1 MQMYRT
7 NIYGFWQYEDSIG
20 LACDVEKYD
29 LVYVFKVREEMAY
42 AVNEKGRVISFHK
55 TNITKTGF
63 FGRPS
68 QRSHKECS
76 LGTRSEYFYTLH
88 DAGNECHKN
97 DCCKCQMYKF
107 KQIVKKFKL
116 EQND

>member
-1 MQMYRT
+1 MYRT

-20 LACDVEKYD
+20 LACDIEKYD

-55 TNITKTGF
+55 TNVTKTGF

-68 QRSHKECS
+68 QRSHKKCS
-76 LGTRSEYFYTLH
+76 LGTHSKHIYTSW
-88 DAGNECHKN
+88 DAGSERHKN
-97 DCCKCQMYKF
+97 DCHLCQMYKF
-107 KQIVKKFKL
+107 KQTVKRFK
-116 EQND
+116 ERQ